1 MENFK
6 SHFKITDNKDV
17 IACGIPALDG
27 DNHGRDLGNDIA
39 AFWGKGKTF
48 ILVNMRT
55 GKLREFVNADGQLL
69 VEDKDIDYD
78 SIHRHHNHYH
88 CCVDCKRVEFGFN
101 RYNDFK
107 NGLCALVWTTYPDG
121 RYFADEDGFGM
132 DKTAGRKRLERLVP
146 LEQLARAGAL
156 QRNVRREPGGM
167 LREKRHGQ
175 PSCV

>member
-1 MENFK
+1 MKKKMEHFK

-121 RYFADEDGFGM
+121 RYFADEM
-132 DKTAGRKRLERLVP
+132 DSVWKTMTRRKFIASSIQTLKLSFRFNRW
-146 LEQLARAGAL
+146 
-156 QRNVRREPGGM
+156 M
-167 LREKRHGQ
+167 M
-175 PSCV
+175 

>member
-1 MENFK
+1 MKKKMENFK

-107 NGLCALVWTTYPDG
+107 NGLCALV
-121 RYFADEDGFGM
+121 
-132 DKTAGRKRLERLVP
+132 
-146 LEQLARAGAL
+146 
-156 QRNVRREPGGM
+156 
-167 LREKRHGQ
+167 GQ
-175 PSCV
+175 PIPMVVTLRMRMDSVWKTMTRRKFIASSIQTLKLSFRFNRWMM

>member
-1 MENFK
+1 MKKKMENFK

-107 NGLCALVWTTYPDG
+107 S
-121 RYFADEDGFGM
+121 
-132 DKTAGRKRLERLVP
+132 KKSKR
-146 LEQLARAGAL
+146 
-156 QRNVRREPGGM
+156 
-167 LREKRHGQ
+167 
-175 PSCV
+175 

>member
-1 MENFK
+1 MKKKMENFK

-39 AFWGKGKTF
+39 AFWGKGKTV

-69 VEDKDIDYD
+69 VEDNDIDYD

-132 DKTAGRKRLERLVP
+132 EDNDEEKVYCIINTNLEIIVPFQPMDDVKSVLRSVNSFFKR
-146 LEQLARAGAL
+146 
-156 QRNVRREPGGM
+156 
-167 LREKRHGQ
+167 
-175 PSCV
+175 

>member
-1 MENFK
+1 MKKKMENFK

-69 VEDKDIDYD
+69 P
-78 SIHRHHNHYH
+78 SISH
-88 CCVDCKRVEFGFN
+88 C
-101 RYNDFK
+101 
-107 NGLCALVWTTYPDG
+107 AITSH
-121 RYFADEDGFGM
+121 
-132 DKTAGRKRLERLVP
+132 TAT
-146 LEQLARAGAL
+146 
-156 QRNVRREPGGM
+156 
-167 LREKRHGQ
+167 
-175 PSCV
+175 